1 MVFDQHLIT
10 KWRNNVEIENHKKDS
25 ASYLKWQ
32 KFEKYVMGKQEKGFD
47 ILSEIEIHLFLY
59 YVRKSLTYVNQ

>member
-1 MVFDQHLIT
+1 MVKSRSTPLDHNP
-10 KWRNNVEIENHKKDS
+10 KENHKKDS